1 MKRSSSAFWWE
12 DFVAA
17 RGSMVVVLL
26 WCGVHAWL
34 SSVAADANA
43 VYWTFGLSREG
54 FFSGQWWSLLSYAG
68 LHGSWIHAL
77 LNGLAMAF
85 LGARIERIGGV
96 KCLVGLFVFGSLA
109 GGVLH
114 LAFESERILV
124 GGSGGIMA
132 MLLFLTG
139 VSAQARLR
147 FLPLSGENFGRGILL
162 GSLFLMVTRP
172 ELGWPVLSGIGE
184 WIQQI
189 SFEGVYAVSHACHAG
204 GAIVGAG
211 WARWML
217 RPRMSLQQ
225 IRRAR
230 EKNEQRARK

>member
-12 DFVAA
+12 DLKAA
-17 RGSMVVVLL
+17 HGSIVVVLL
-26 WCGVHAWL
+26 WWGVNSWL
-34 SSVAADANA
+34 SSLAADANA
-43 VYWTFGLSREG
+43 LYWTFGLSREG
-54 FFSGQWWSLLSYAG
+54 FFSGKWWALLSYAG

-77 LNGLAMAF
+77 LNGLAMVF
-85 LGARIERIGGV
+85 LGARVERIGGV
-96 KCLVGLFVFGSLA
+96 KWLAGLFVFGTLA

-147 FLPLSGENFGRGILL
+147 FLPLSGKNFGRGILL

-172 ELGWPVLSGIGE
+172 DLGWPVLSGMGE
-184 WIQQI
+184 WIQRI
-189 SFEGVYAVSHACHAG
+189 SFESVYAVSHACHAG
-204 GAIVGAG
+204 GAIAG
-211 WARWML
+211 LAWARWTL

-230 EKNEQRARK
+230 EKNEQRAQR